1 MNEWLAI
8 LLSVWFLL
16 CHSSNAS
23 TQCSEVPHG
32 QVQTGR
38 VPFTGGQYWI
48 HWWSML
54 DRAGG
59 QCWME
64 ALFQVWWV
72 QTPQPAMYGKVQ
84 HLRLYARLLT
94 MVNGQ
99 CSTPV
104 AW

>member
-1 MNEWLAI
+1 MQVHNAVMYRMAKCRQVE
-8 LLSVWFLL
+8 S
-16 CHSSNAS
+16 HSLVVNA
-23 TQCSEVPHG
+23 G
-32 QVQTGR
+32 
-38 VPFTGGQYWI
+38 FT
-48 HWWSML
+48 
-54 DRAGG
+54 GG

-72 QTPQPAMYGKVQ
+72 QTPPPAMYGKVQ

>member
-1 MNEWLAI
+1 
-8 LLSVWFLL
+8 
-16 CHSSNAS
+16 
-23 TQCSEVPHG
+23 
-32 QVQTGR
+32 
-38 VPFTGGQYWI
+38 
-48 HWWSML
+48 ML

-64 ALFQVWWV
+64 ALFQVWSV
-72 QTPQPAMYGKVQ
+72 QTPPPAVYGKVQ

-99 CSTPV
+99 RSNTPV